1 MKIGVC
7 NLLKFSCLLLILLS
21 GVVHG
26 QDGGRIAFSILSE
39 NGDDSD
45 IVHVNQIEY
54 RLANNAIS
62 VISNIS
68 VTQRRELRMPPNVAF
83 DRTLV
88 LGNEGQIGQTFNLVL
103 LVDDLQ
109 MNFGL
114 NDNIQPFHTVT
125 LMPGEQKRPT
135 LTFPGVAEEGL
146 HNFVLMVFYD
156 IEVSPDSFVRGFLTP
171 YADSLIIGEEDIPD
185 ESEARP
191 DGDDFLAGRTVPFSL
206 SVPPRGVNL
215 SRQEEPTV
223 SSDLLSSPQ
232 RLSTSQSFPYFA
244 HVRNGVPR
252 QGNSDEF
259 VLVALLDQMQIP
271 VDNRSEDIVSY
282 FTLPNNGLATMPA
295 QLDAP
300 STPGLHNL
308 DILAIRNPYDFLPR
322 GTSSLEVLHMNLE
335 LDVN

>member
-1 MKIGVC
+1 MKTGVC
-7 NLLKFSCLLLILLS
+7 NFLKFSCLLLILLS

-39 NGDDSD
+39 DGDDSD

-54 RLANNAIS
+54 RLLNNSIS

-68 VTQRRELRMPPNVAF
+68 VTQRKALRMPPNVAF

-103 LVDDLQ
+103 LVDDIQ
-109 MNFGL
+109 MKFGL

-146 HNFVLMVFYD
+146 HNFVLVVFYD
-156 IEVSPDSFVRGFLTP
+156 IEVSPDNFVRGFLTP
-171 YADSLIIGEEDIPD
+171 YADSLLIGEDEIPD

-191 DGDDFLAGRTVPFSL
+191 DSDSFIAGRSVSAAL

-215 SRQEEPTV
+215 SRQEEPT
-223 SSDLLSSPQ
+223 STGDLLSSPH
-232 RLSTSQSFPYFA
+232 RLSTGQSFSYFA

-271 VDNRSEDIVSY
+271 VDNRTDDLVSH

-295 QLDAP
+295 QLDTP
-300 STPGLHNL
+300 DTPGLHNL
-308 DILAIRNPYDFLPR
+308 DLLAIRNPYDFLPR

-335 LDVN
+335 LNVN